1 MKVIETERLILRTWQ
16 DSDFRRFTLM
26 NQDPLVM
33 EFFPKTLSQ
42 EESADSYRRITD
54 FIQQKGFGLFAAEEK
69 GSEEYMGFI
78 GFNQPTFSSYFTPCI
93 EIGWRLDRRFWNRG
107 FATEGAK
114 ACLAYGF
121 SSLDFKEVVSFTSTI
136 NKKSINVM
144 KKIGMAFDGEFEHPN
159 VEEGHPLRKHILYR
173 ISRPEMVEDRGLR
186 SSRQM
191 NLPDAS
197 VEVSLY
203 QKP

>member
-1 MKVIETERLILRTWQ
+1 MKVIETERLILRTWR
-16 DSDFRRFTLM
+16 DSDFRPFSLM

-114 ACLAYGF
+114 ACLTYGF

-136 NKKSINVM
+136 NTKSINVM
-144 KKIGMAFDGEFEHPN
+144 KKIGMTFDGEFEHPN
-159 VEEGHPLRKHILYR
+159 VEHGHPLRKHVLYKL
-173 ISRPEMVEDRGLR
+173 SRPEMVEDLALR
-186 SSRQM
+186 NSRQIKKEK
-191 NLPDAS
+191 L
-197 VEVSLY
+197 
-203 QKP
+203 